1 MGDEPPPRA
10 RRSLVGP
17 CVVLGALALGTIG
30 AVWPVPPD
38 LTAFS
43 GAVYGFLLGALAG
56 VVLDRRRTSP

>member
-1 MGDEPPPRA
+1 
-10 RRSLVGP
+10 
-17 CVVLGALALGTIG
+17 VVLGALALGTIG

-56 VVLDRRRTSP
+56 VILDRRRDTP

>member
-1 MGDEPPPRA
+1 MGDQPPPRA

-17 CVVLGALALGTIG
+17 CVVLGALALGAIG
-30 AVWPVPPD
+30 AVWSVPPD

-56 VVLDRRRTSP
+56 VLDRRRNSP